1 MNVATPYQ
9 PPATGLETVGDAVC
23 WAAGVLA
30 KSGIDTSRLDAQ
42 VLLAYA
48 LNVTREAV
56 FGYPERV
63 LTGPQ
68 RDAFIGLIDRR
79 SLRQPLAQ
87 IVGRREF
94 WGRDFRV
101 TPDTL
106 APRPDS
112 ETLIS
117 AVLDRLPPVPGTAPV
132 RILDLGTGTGCLVLT
147 LVAELANA
155 RGVGV
160 DASDAALEVARL
172 NRRDLGLEGQVQFVR
187 GDWCAAIPRGGAPSG
202 ERFDV
207 VVANPPYIT
216 DRVMRELAPEVV
228 GYEPA
233 LALCGG
239 PDGLDAYRAI
249 GPQLAQVL
257 APQGLAVLE
266 VGAGQAQDVVRFLT
280 DGGMKILGIDKD
292 LAGIERCIV
301 ASSVEKV
308 GSGVKKMLDC

>member
-1 MNVATPYQ
+1 MTVATPRQ
-9 PPATGLETVGDAVC
+9 PSVTGLDIGLDIGLETVGDAIL
-23 WAAGVLA
+23 WAVEVLTKA
-30 KSGIDTSRLDAQ
+30 GIDTSRLDAQ

-48 LNVTREAV
+48 LDVTRETV

-68 RDAFIGLIDRR
+68 RDAFIALIDRR

-106 APRPDS
+106 TPRPDS

-117 AVLDRLPPVPGTAPV
+117 AVLARLPPVPGTAPV

-172 NRRDLGLEGQVQFVR
+172 NGRDLGLEDRVQFVR
-187 GDWCAAIPRGGAPSG
+187 GDWCAAISNDGGPSDQ
-202 ERFDV
+202 RFDV

-216 DRVMRELAPEVV
+216 DRDLRDLAPEVI
-228 GYEPA
+228 GHEPV

-239 PDGLDAYRAI
+239 PDGLEAYRVI

-257 APQGLAVLE
+257 APQGLALLE
-266 VGAGQAQDVVRFLT
+266 VGAGQAQDVVRILT
-280 DGGMKILGIDKD
+280 DDGLKILGIEKD
-292 LAGIERCIV
+292 LAGVERCVV
-301 ASSVEKV
+301 A
-308 GSGVKKMLDC
+308 GSA